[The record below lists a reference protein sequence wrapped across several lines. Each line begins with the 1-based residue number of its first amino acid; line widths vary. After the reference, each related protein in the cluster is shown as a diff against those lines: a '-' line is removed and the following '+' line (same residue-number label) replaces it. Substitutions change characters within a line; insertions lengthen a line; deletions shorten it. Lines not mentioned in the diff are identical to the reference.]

1 MCWSKS
7 LSCIMLS
14 LCCSAAFVS
23 SCDRFEGGGAGDGR
37 IMDMVGI
44 ELELDGLDN
53 YGDVKSILP
62 EETIESKITDVTLA
76 SYDSEG
82 DLLSALYFKDDLSG
96 MSLYLSSK
104 QSNNIYALVNM
115 GDLTGAFPMSEDQVQ
130 DIEYRLDSYDEV
142 AVKGIPMCGVMKG
155 CSYVKDKPLTIAVER
170 LFAKLNVRIL
180 HTGLSGSSSS
190 TIYAYTL
197 CNKSMYLRQANR
209 RLLPFSD
216 GGSAAMT
223 GVDVMSESD
232 YNPNLADYD
241 AYEGSLGPGSWGPG
255 MGYVQDTTIVLYVP
269 ENNQGVLLPGNSD
282 PLSKIADNIADLD
295 GKAYDKL
302 CTYLEFNANKP
313 SRGEGY
319 GGDITYRCYLG
330 EDNVSDFSIR
340 RNTRYDVT
348 MNFTDE
354 GFHLDNWK
362 VYKGEGWLDTRTL
375 CFVDKSYVIY
385 PGTTQ
390 NVMVHYNRYDTSLNT
405 DSSGHSGDFGFE
417 YDEES
422 MRKAG
427 LECEFMGNA
436 KLTGSNG
443 CNDHYL
449 KVSASS
455 SAKVGSAFPIKVS
468 MSDGNMSDVAVLYVV
483 EIGELKANWNFCPE
497 YVSQA
502 GELTVAGAVDGL
514 LPLSVEISDPS
525 VCKCEATGDKT
536 FKLTAIGPGKAD
548 IVVSNSDG
556 SQTCT
561 TTVNI
566 ASPKLQVSDIFVAL
580 APDGEVGKLDYY
592 YLDSEGNPLTNIDY
606 ATYASLLMPV
616 VSGSDYISFTPSQSS
631 MDIYISRLYS
641 NRNLINIGAYY
652 NLSVKAKSCPGA
664 GSHSLRAYIID
675 PFDDISMVYKG
686 RLDDY
691 TLFGFSSVPAVVRD
705 YFADEL
711 SSEVNLRFDVP
722 PVDADLAYV
731 TSTFQPVWEADFS
744 YSNGVYCSEYLAS
757 DGASS
762 EGASVTLSQNQVYA
776 STYHSA
782 GRHNLDLNVKNRYS
796 GESLSKTIGVF
807 DVYVHTAIG
816 ASASF
821 GSLVCSSPSGGV
833 SGAPTVA
840 GIYNSIAG
848 YSYYS
853 TTSSSKIWYM
863 DVKMEYLTDVSKVYV
878 FNRMQGGVSSN
889 TNVLNGL
896 DIVRPSVADGEV
908 NLSNRLLY
916 SVGVGAGQRVGICGE
931 PYGMR
936 KGVGT
941 LLYRALSTYTYSGNL
956 TDSELKY
963 KFLGYDSKQGTALGS
978 YSPCY
983 TLHDMNLGSDM
994 TINKVSK
1001 NNPYYFSPVSCSAYR
1016 DAYGNGYHVIH
1027 TLNAISPDSCGWI
1040 NLL

>member
-14 LCCSAAFVS
+14 LCCSAAIVS

-130 DIEYRLDSYDEV
+130 DIEYRLDSYDVV

-209 RLLPFSD
+209 SLKPFSEK
-216 GGSAAMT
+216 GSAADMED
-223 GVDVMSESD
+223 DVMSESD
-232 YNPNLADYD
+232 YNPDLADYD
-241 AYEGSLGPGSWGPG
+241 AYEGSLGPEAWGPG

-269 ENNQGVLLPGNSD
+269 ENNQGVLLPGNAD
-282 PLSKIADNIADLD
+282 PFSKIADNIADLD

-375 CFVDKSYVIY
+375 CFLEGPYVIY
-385 PGTTQ
+385 PGTSQ
-390 NVMVHYNRYDTSLNT
+390 NVILHYNRNT
-405 DSSGHSGDFGFE
+405 TATDVDSNGSVSDLVFE
-417 YDEES
+417 YDEEAMAS
-422 MRKAG
+422 AG
-427 LECEFMGNA
+427 LTCSFMGNE
-436 KLTGSNG
+436 KIEGRNG
-443 CNDHYL
+443 CLDYYL
-449 KVSASS
+449 KITASS
-455 SAKVGSAFPIKVS
+455 DAKVDVAFPIKVS
-468 MSDGNMSDVAVLYVV
+468 LCDGTKTDVVLLYVS
-483 EIGELKANWNFCPE
+483 EIGEMKPIWDFCPE
-497 YVSQA
+497 YVSQT
-502 GELTVAGAVDGL
+502 GELVLAGVVEGL
-514 LPLSVEISDPS
+514 LPLSITVSDPS
-525 VCKCEATGDKT
+525 VLDCVPLNDNT
-536 FKLTAIGPGKAD
+536 FKVVAVGEGQTNLF
-548 IVVSNSDG
+548 VSNSDG
-556 SQTCT
+556 SQTWT
-561 TTVNI
+561 T
-566 ASPKLQVSDIFVAL
+566 KLNVSAPELRVSDIAIAL
-580 APDGEVGKLDYY
+580 APDGEVGELDYY
-592 YLDSEGNPLTNIDY
+592 YADKDGNALTDIDDEAY
-606 ATYASLLMPV
+606 ATLMMPV
-616 VSGSDYISFTPSQSS
+616 VTGSDYISSVPSSSS
-631 MDIYISRLYS
+631 MDIYVARLS
-641 NRNLINIGAYY
+641 SSGMQINVGAYY
-652 NLSVKAKSCPGA
+652 DLTISAKSCPGA
-664 GSHSLRAYIID
+664 GIHSLRAYIID
-675 PFDDISMVYKG
+675 PFDDFSTVCEG

-691 TLFGFSSVPAVVRD
+691 SLFGFSSVPAVVRD

-711 SSEVNLRFDVP
+711 SSEVNLKFDVP

-731 TSTFQPVWEADFS
+731 TSSFQPVWGSDFS
-744 YSNGVYCSEYLAS
+744 YSNGVYGSEYLSS
-757 DGASS
+757 DSTS
-762 EGASVTLSQNQVYA
+762 PEGASVTLSQNQVYA
-776 STYHSA
+776 DTYHSA
-782 GRHNLDLNVKNRYS
+782 GRHNLDLNVRNRYS
-796 GESLSKTIGVF
+796 GEFLSRTIGIF

-816 ASASF
+816 GSATF

-840 GIYNSIAG
+840 GVYNSIAG
-848 YSYYS
+848 YSYYNS
-853 TTSSSKIWYM
+853 TSSDKIWYM
-863 DVKMEYLTDVSKVYV
+863 DVKMEYLTDVSRVYV
-878 FNRMQGGVSSN
+878 FNRMKEGVSSN

-908 NLSNRLLY
+908 NLSNRLIY

-931 PYGMR
+931 PYGLR
-936 KGVGT
+936 KGIGT
-941 LLYRALSTYTYSGNL
+941 MLYRALSTSAYSEDL
-956 TDSELKY
+956 SKSELEY
-963 KFLGYDSKQGTALGS
+963 KFLGYESSQGVALAS

-983 TLHDMNLGSDM
+983 GLHDMNISSDM
-994 TINKVSK
+994 TENKVSK
-1001 NNPYYFSPVSCSAYR
+1001 NMPYYFSPVSCSSYC

-1027 TLNAISPDSCGWI
+1027 TLDVISPESGGWI